1 MRKII
6 VSEMKDFRFCIEW
19 YEDDVCVGG
28 AFSTKPDLIE
38 EDINFLLHR
47 SRRDYRKPDENIK

>member
-1 MRKII
+1 
-6 VSEMKDFRFCIEW
+6 MKDFRFCIEW